1 MMFDSYVR
9 RIVSRSQQA
18 HAGVDGGDQQK
29 TTCIWYVYVYI
40 IHSHIYILCYVMLY
54 YVMLYYNIIY
64 IYHIYAHTRTHTHT
78 LSNVY
83 KKHIYIYIH
92 MSTAQSLMAAPQPPG
107 PRRLYGCHR
116 GAGGHAALVFHPRER
131 GRRHFAVE
139 QDASLVGDLRDLWDS
154 GWGNDGIPSGYD

>member
-1 MMFDSYVR
+1 MH
-9 RIVSRSQQA
+9 IHA
-18 HAGVDGGDQQK
+18 HR
-29 TTCIWYVYVYI
+29 
-40 IHSHIYILCYVMLY
+40 H
-54 YVMLYYNIIY
+54 
-64 IYHIYAHTRTHTHT
+64 
-78 LSNVY
+78 SNVY